1 MDIIDLPQTISLLH
15 RKTNMELNARLKKI
29 GLSYAQARLLKHLSE
44 NNKMIQTDLCNTL
57 GLDKSTVAKSLGRME
72 DSGLIVKSI
81 NPEDIRSHL
90 VSLTPRAVELLPKIE
105 KVLLDWN
112 EDVTSSMEEVDREIF
127 YELIDKVA
135 RQAETLSEN
144 SLHTTEKVAI

>member
-15 RKTNMELNARLKKI
+15 RKTNMGLNARLKEI

-44 NNKMIQTDLCNTL
+44 NSNMIQTDLCNTL
-57 GLDKSTVAKSLGRME
+57 GLDKSTVAKLLGRME
-72 DSGLIVKSI
+72 DSGLITKSI

-90 VSLTPRAVELLPKIE
+90 VSLTPKAVELLPKIE
-105 KVLLDWN
+105 KVLLGWN

-144 SLHTTEKVAI
+144 SLHATEQSII